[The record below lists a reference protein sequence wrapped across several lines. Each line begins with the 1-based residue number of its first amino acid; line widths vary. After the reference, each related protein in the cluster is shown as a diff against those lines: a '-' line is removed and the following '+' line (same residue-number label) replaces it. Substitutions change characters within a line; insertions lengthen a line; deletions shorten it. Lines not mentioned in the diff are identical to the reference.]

1 MYGCRSPPRRLLEF
15 RTGETFHL
23 NTGRN
28 HWERLFC
35 SRILDSERRT
45 QSCCPLSFSLLAHHA
60 QLVGCTEKSP
70 TAPPAVLTRRFLARA
85 VRGWGSSPSSV
96 SFSALP
102 SILFEINF
110 QAELSGAW
118 NCVGKQRAAAILCGP
133 PQHQPW
139 DQPHAEWVTG
149 FPLRLTC
156 HFSVTQLRGP
166 GSLPVLG
173 ERVSVGAYCK
183 KLSKWGN
190 FQEN

>member
-35 SRILDSERRT
+35 SRILCSERRT
-45 QSCCPLSFSLLAHHA
+45 QSCCPLSISLPAHYP

-70 TAPPAVLTRRFLARA
+70 TSPPAVLQSSQGCFWQER
-85 VRGWGSSPSSV
+85 WGSV
-96 SFSALP
+96 SFSAFP

-139 DQPHAEWVTG
+139 DQPHAEWVIG

-166 GSLPVLG
+166 GSLPVFG
-173 ERVSVGAYCK
+173 DRVSVGAYCK